1 MSDLKHDVTNSIA
14 DAKAAI
20 VGERRHIFGRLLDWL
35 RGHPRLL
42 AAVIVALAALA
53 VALGIARV

>member
-14 DAKAAI
+14 DAKAA
-20 VGERRHIFGRLLDWL
+20 VVTARRNVFARLLDWL

-42 AAVIVALAALA
+42 AAIIVALAALA
-53 VALGIARV
+53 VVLGVARG